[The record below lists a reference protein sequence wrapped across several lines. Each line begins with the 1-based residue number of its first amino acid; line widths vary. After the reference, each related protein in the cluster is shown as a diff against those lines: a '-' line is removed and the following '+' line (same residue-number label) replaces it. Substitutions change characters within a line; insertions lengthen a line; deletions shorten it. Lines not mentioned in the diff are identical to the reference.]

1 MKLLHAPFGQR
12 PLLGL
17 CEAHNT
23 QKRTLSVYHSHCKIT
38 QDSCWACCWCKN
50 KHFLPFPCLR
60 KVKKKLSYKIK
71 SWNLKKD
78 LRSGQQETK
87 RELWRYWSLSD
98 ESLEVL
104 AHKLVGLL
112 LTPQAMIT
120 GESSTLG
127 NLICP
132 SQMSLIK
139 SRLILFPAW
148 LCTPRTTYPKQ
159 DKINMLTAEIMTDF
173 GNLWTL
179 FAVNK
184 AKHLSKWMGGY
195 S

>member
-1 MKLLHAPFGQR
+1 MRHLASDHCLDCARLTTHKNAHSVCITHTARSHKIHAGHVVD
-12 PLLGL
+12 
-17 CEAHNT
+17 A
-23 QKRTLSVYHSHCKIT
+23 KINIFYLFHV
-38 QDSCWACCWCKN
+38 WEKFKKN
-50 KHFLPFPCLR
+50 
-60 KVKKKLSYKIK
+60 LSYKIK

-179 FAVNK
+179 FAVNT